1 MTTAWYYDFYEPG
14 KFPHQETLC
23 RKVAWICSF
32 EGQKR
37 TSTTTLSAPIANP
50 LTLRLRS
57 LTKAL
62 NKLKRE
68 VNKTNTSIKKIT
80 NTQLQKSN
88 YSGISG
94 TLHLQDSHLKTE
106 GAPVEEI
113 EFGTYPPE
121 KLYIYHKN
129 VHSALFDYFVNLNS
143 ILDRLAYEINMLYG
157 FGEWI
162 KDRLDWNKLVNP
174 KKLRFLNHLV
184 CKDVNLGTFIKKQI
198 TNFEK
203 VNSYRNRLLHD
214 GLISTKIEREGFP
227 RKFYVFLPQEPN
239 DINSSSNVDAI
250 EYCKGLKANILTLL
264 DGSYKLMVQHY
275 QTHGEPPW

>member
-32 EGQKR
+32 EGQKH
-37 TSTTTLSAPIANP
+37 TSTATLSAPIANP

-62 NKLKRE
+62 NKLKSE
-68 VNKTNTSIKKIT
+68 VNTTNTSIKKVT

-88 YSGISG
+88 YFGMSG
-94 TLHLQDSHLKTE
+94 TFHSQDSHLKTE

-113 EFGTYPPE
+113 ELDTDPPE

-129 VHSALFDYFVNLNS
+129 IHSALFDYFANLNS
-143 ILDRLAYEINMLYG
+143 ILDRLAYEINMLYELG
-157 FGEWI
+157 NWM
-162 KDRLDWNKLVNP
+162 KDQLDWNKLVNP
-174 KKLRFLNHLV
+174 NKQGFLNRLV

-198 TNFEK
+198 TNFKK
-203 VNSYRNRLLHD
+203 VSSYRNRLLHD
-214 GLISTKIEREGFP
+214 GLINTKIEREGFP
-227 RKFYVFLPQEPN
+227 RKFYVFLPQAPN
-239 DINSSSNVDAI
+239 DPNSPSNVNAI
-250 EYCKGLKANILTLL
+250 DYCKILKANLLILL
-264 DGSYKLMVQHY
+264 DGSYNHILEHINTQ
-275 QTHGEPPW
+275 GNPPW